1 MRTEARAAAVA
12 SAASR
17 GAIEAGFFRPRTR
30 RALVPYLLLLPAGLL
45 LGAIILVPLSRAV
58 GLAFQDFVL
67 TRMHEARFIGLDNFR
82 RAFADQTFWMSLGR
96 SAYWVAGNLVFQLAL
111 GLAFALVLN
120 ARFPLRGLVRGLI
133 LIPWVT
139 PSAAT
144 AMMWIFML
152 DGQAG
157 IVNDLLVRAGILD
170 AFFPFLSRPAT
181 AMPSVILANVWSG
194 VPFFTVMLLA
204 ALQSIPD
211 ELYEAARVDGA
222 SAAQAFRYVTLRL
235 LLPTIVITSLLRTI
249 WLSQYIE
256 TIFLMTG
263 GGPADR
269 TTTLPV
275 YTFLTI
281 RAELDFGYASA
292 MALVLA
298 SVLMAVAAVYLVVL
312 RRLEVEL

>member
-1 MRTEARAAAVA
+1 MRLELL
-12 SAASR
+12 
-17 GAIEAGFFRPRTR
+17 GPRTR

-67 TRMHEARFIGLDNFR
+67 TRMHQARFVGLDNFR
-82 RAFADQTFWMSLGR
+82 RAFADQAFWMSLAR
-96 SAYWVAGNLVFQLAL
+96 SAYWVAGNLALQFAL

-133 LIPWVT
+133 LISWVT
-139 PSAAT
+139 PSAVT

-152 DGQAG
+152 DGQSG
-157 IVNDLLVRAGILD
+157 IVNDLLVRIGLLGTA
-170 AFFPFLSRPAT
+170 FPFLSRPGT
-181 AMPSVILANVWSG
+181 AMPSVILANVWFG
-194 VPFFTVMLLA
+194 VPFFAVMLLA

-222 SAAQAFRYVTLRL
+222 STIQAFRYITLSL

-263 GGPADR
+263 GGPAER

-292 MALVLA
+292 MALVL
-298 SVLMAVAAVYLVVL
+298 STVLMAIAALYLVLL